1 MPCTDEIVVL
11 HHERFGDAG
20 SAFLAP
26 GRVNLIGEHTDYT
39 GGFVMP
45 AAIDFCTTAVVSA
58 REDSRAVFFSQNYEE
73 QVEYDLAQLACAPR
87 GHWSDYPAGVA
98 WSLMQEGIALGGF
111 NMTISGNVPLGAGL
125 SSSASIEVATALA
138 LLSHAGVN
146 LEPEKMAVL
155 CRRAENEYVGAK
167 SGIMDQ
173 FVVSCGKEGHVLLLD
188 CRSLDYKLLPL
199 PADVRIVICNSM
211 VQHAISGREYAE
223 RREEVETGQAVLRQN
238 RPHIQLLRDA
248 TLDDLEA
255 YAAQMPREAYLRCRH
270 IITENQRVMEAEK
283 ALQSGNL
290 VRFGALMAE
299 AHISFRD
306 DFASSCDEVDTLV
319 EIAQKLPGCIG
330 ARITGGGFGG
340 CTVNIVEQAKA
351 ESFMQALRAQY
362 QAATGIEADV
372 YICHAS
378 AGAHA
383 VR

>member
-1 MPCTDEIVVL
+1 MPCTDEIVTL
-11 HHERFGDAG
+11 HRERFGAVG
-20 SAFLAP
+20 NTFLAP

-45 AAIDFCTTAVVSA
+45 AAIDFCTAAVVSP
-58 REDSRAVFFSQNYEE
+58 REDTKAVFFSQNYDE
-73 QVEYDLAQLACAPR
+73 QVEYDLAQLACTPR

-98 WSLMQEGIALGGF
+98 WSIAREGIKLGGF
-111 NMTISGNVPLGAGL
+111 NMTLSGDVPLGAGL

-138 LLSHAGVN
+138 LLSRANVKMP
-146 LEPEKMAVL
+146 PEQMAVL

-173 FVVSCGKEGHVLLLD
+173 FVVSCGAEGHALLLD
-188 CRSLDYKLLPL
+188 CRSLEYELLPL
-199 PADVRIVICNSM
+199 PDDVRIVICNSM
-211 VQHAISGREYAE
+211 VQHAHATGGYGGR
-223 RREEVETGQAVLRQN
+223 RDEVEAGQSVLRQH
-238 RPHIQLLRDA
+238 RAGIEMLRDA
-248 TLDDLEA
+248 TLEDLEA
-255 YAAQMPREAYLRCRH
+255 CAAQMPREAYLRCRH

-290 VRFGALMAE
+290 ARFGELMAE

-306 DFASSCDEVDTLV
+306 DFASSCEEVDTLV

-351 ESFMQALRAQY
+351 EGFMLALREQY
-362 QAATGIEADV
+362 KAATGIDADV

-378 AGAHA
+378 AGARA
-383 VR
+383 VS